1 MKRFLFGSFILWAG
15 LCGLAAIDEAEAQWG
30 ISRNGRW
37 GAHRA
42 SGGGATFSAS
52 RGTGAPS
59 VVADSGTSSSRDL
72 SPPVALPSSAAASG
86 GTTFSPYAARVAAAA
101 GPGPV
106 TPFASP
112 ANSATPPPLT
122 QYSPRQGPVT
132 YPTTSEPFPSTRTS
146 TTFSP
151 ASPAWAPRP
160 AQANTS
166 GSSGLSNFIEG
177 TTRPAWNP
185 TSVSPSLPVNRGSEA
200 FLSRQPQSLTNYSTR
215 IAPANASR
223 SNGPASVASSG
234 DSSIPASLGT
244 SDSHELL
251 PVTRLDFTETRLS
264 STRGINGMNTWGTSP
279 VAAASDTGVPWT
291 GMSLSE
297 RTDENWSTATAAGP
311 RTSVPNSMSGART
324 QSLVGGA
331 AAVNFRSEGF
341 QQASSDTNVSRSWT
355 TSTAETS
362 NPAGQ
367 EGGDWTMRSSRA
379 AWSNTNESIPT
390 QSPNSSRGTTGRNVW
405 ASANGSE
412 GQATAYELST
422 HTPFRSGD
430 TPSWTSST
438 PVQSASDNIEQRPWE
453 TTESAAF
460 PSANASEGSHR
471 SADHGSTSSVRNS
484 DANRPTESSFYAS
497 NVPRNN
503 ASSWDAAT
511 PVGRATDASTSD
523 SDRLPGADTSNTA
536 SLLPNTNSRRNYGQ
550 LPPLDGPLM
559 QPIPFS
565 TGSTGNLDTS
575 GGFRSG
581 DSSVFSSRE
590 ETVNSRD
597 SRIHQLPSP
606 VDRPTYV
613 SDHSPPAT
621 LGLPFALPM
630 TVESGT
636 GSFPGQ
642 SSLSANATGA
652 RYDSSVESRG
662 TEITPDSPPAAA
674 SVYQPSNAT
683 TPVPS
688 HRSGSQARGA
698 EANDGEFSYSFS
710 SRQAM
715 VDHIEP
721 SQGLLPFSGS
731 EEERD
736 TMKREP
742 QETFRM
748 NYCDDGSSQCGE
760 RSGMIPPPTDRNVT
774 TVLSELPGS
783 TFLRSN
789 PISQTDDD
797 EVGLHRVGYIPPSA
811 FNGNETGAGGSRAEP
826 GGRNF
831 GQQPRDPGEL
841 LYGGLN
847 DYLKDAEDP
856 YAGYL
861 GALSRAPYQEK
872 SPDVSATT
880 TSPPYTYPATYNPYS
895 DNIDVDQ
902 IPDSPYHNYAYAEDP
917 FPSPYS
923 THSRLEN
930 YGAEFNNRYYHE
942 RRIAPNISWGDY
954 TQRKKA
960 LEEARKREEQLLQE
974 GRIGVLEASET
985 SFQGL
990 IGYPSGPHPTN
1001 T

>member
-1 MKRFLFGSFILWAG
+1 MKRFLFGSLILSAC
-15 LCGLAAIDEAEAQWG
+15 LCGLAVIDEAEAQWG

-42 SGGGATFSAS
+42 PGGGPTFSAS
-52 RGTGAPS
+52 RGAGS
-59 VVADSGTSSSRDL
+59 SRVVADSVASSSSGL

-86 GTTFSPYAARVAAAA
+86 GTTFSPYAARMAAAA

-112 ANSATPPPLT
+112 GNSATPPPLT

-132 YPTTSEPFPSTRTS
+132 YPTTSVPFPSSGTS

-151 ASPAWAPRP
+151 ASPAWAPQP
-160 AQANTS
+160 AQANTA

-185 TSVSPSLPVNRGSEA
+185 VSVTPSLPVNHGSET
-200 FLSRQPQSLTNYSTR
+200 FLSRPPQSLTNSSTHV
-215 IAPANASR
+215 APANAWR
-223 SNGPASVASSG
+223 SNGPVSVGSSG
-234 DSSIPASLGT
+234 DSSIPASPVT
-244 SDSHELL
+244 PDSHELL
-251 PVTRLDFTETRLS
+251 PVTRLGFTETRLS

-279 VAAASDTGVPWT
+279 VVIASDTGMPWT
-291 GMSLSE
+291 GMSLPD
-297 RTDENWSTATAAGP
+297 RTDENWSTAAAAGP
-311 RTSVPNSMSGART
+311 RTSMPNSMSGART
-324 QSLVGGA
+324 QPQLGGA
-331 AAVNFRSEGF
+331 AAANFRSGGF
-341 QQASSDTNVSRSWT
+341 QQASSESNVSRSWT
-355 TSTAETS
+355 TSTAQTS
-362 NPAGQ
+362 NLAGQ
-367 EGGDWTMRSSRA
+367 QGGDWTTRSSRA
-379 AWSNTNESIPT
+379 AWSNT
-390 QSPNSSRGTTGRNVW
+390 
-405 ASANGSE
+405 NGSE
-412 GQATAYELST
+412 GQATAYELSAS
-422 HTPFRSGD
+422 TPFRSGD
-430 TPSWTSST
+430 TPSWTSRT
-438 PVQSASDNIEQRPWE
+438 TVQSASDNIEQRPWE
-453 TTESAAF
+453 TAESETF
-460 PSANASEGSHR
+460 PSAHASEGSQR
-471 SADHGSTSSVRNS
+471 SAQHGSTSSVRNS
-484 DANRPTESSFYAS
+484 DASRPTESSFYAS
-497 NVPRNN
+497 NVTRNN
-503 ASSWDAAT
+503 ASSWDATT
-511 PVGRATDASTSD
+511 PVGRATDATTTE
-523 SDRLPGADTSNTA
+523 SDRLPGADTSNPA
-536 SLLPNTNSRRNYGQ
+536 SFLPNMNSRRNYDQ
-550 LPPLDGPLM
+550 LPPLDGPLV

-575 GGFRSG
+575 GGVRSG

-590 ETVNSRD
+590 ATANSRD
-597 SRIHQLPSP
+597 SRTHQLPSP

-613 SDHSPPAT
+613 SDHSPPAST
-621 LGLPFALPM
+621 PGLPFASPI

-642 SSLSANATGA
+642 SRSSANAAGA
-652 RYDSSVESRG
+652 LYDSSAESRG
-662 TEITPDSPPAAA
+662 TGITSDSPPAA
-674 SVYQPSNAT
+674 SSFYQPSNAT

-698 EANDGEFSYSFS
+698 EANDGAFPNSFS
-710 SRQAM
+710 SRQAT

-721 SQGLLPFSGS
+721 SQGILPFSGS
-731 EEERD
+731 EEGRD
-736 TMKREP
+736 STKREP

-748 NYCDDGSSQCGE
+748 NNCDVGSQCGE
-760 RSGMIPPPTDRNVT
+760 RSGMIPPPSDLNVT

-783 TFLRSN
+783 AVLRPN
-789 PISQTDDD
+789 PSSQADDD
-797 EVGLHRVGYIPPSA
+797 EVGFQRVGYIPPSA
-811 FNGNETGAGGSRAEP
+811 FNINETGAGGSGAEP
-826 GGRNF
+826 GRRNF
-831 GQQPRDPGEL
+831 GQQLRDPGEL
-841 LYGGLN
+841 LYGELN
-847 DYLKDAEDP
+847 DYMKDAEDP
-856 YAGYL
+856 YAGHL
-861 GALSRAPYQEK
+861 GALSRAPDREK

-880 TSPPYTYPATYNPYS
+880 TSPPYTYPSTYNPYS

-960 LEEARKREEQLLQE
+960 LEEARKREELLLQE

-990 IGYPSGPHPTN
+990 IGYPSEPRPTN